1 MTHGEVPHSDRSYR
15 QDLGVPQLEPGSR
28 GDQPQVSLA
37 PPSEFREALEGSRE
51 PRLNSLRR
59 VVSPSALFTVVR
71 ITVARQ
77 SRGGRLL
84 VVALL
89 FSLPIVMAI
98 LIRQFQTPYRAAE
111 AEQVSI
117 YGLIFQVLIPLT
129 TLIFAAGMVQDEVEE
144 QTLTYLLVRPVP
156 RWLIYLCKLAATF
169 MVALVRGVIFTT
181 ATLVLIY
188 WDEPALWTTVIPG
201 RVLLTA
207 ALLALSILAYVTI
220 FGALS
225 LWVKRTLAVGAIYIV
240 LFEGVLA
247 NIDFVFRYAT
257 VMFFIRVLSVR
268 WLDLPGEDWS
278 INLTVVPE
286 ASTCLITLLS
296 TSAVFAILGAVTFS
310 LREFR
315 VKTPE
320 GG

>member
-1 MTHGEVPHSDRSYR
+1 M
-15 QDLGVPQLEPGSR
+15 QEPGLR
-28 GDQPQVSLA
+28 NDQPQVSLA
-37 PPSEFREALEGSRE
+37 PPPVFHGAEQASIESG
-51 PRLNSLRR
+51 PIPLRR
-59 VVSPSALFTVVR
+59 VLSLSALLTVVR

-84 VVALL
+84 VVALF

-98 LIRQFQTPYRAAE
+98 LIRQFQVPYRANE
-111 AEQVSI
+111 AEQVLI
-117 YGLIFQVLIPLT
+117 FGLIFQALVPLT
-129 TLIFAAGMVQDEVEE
+129 ALIFAAGMVQDEVEE

-169 MVALVRGVIFTT
+169 VVALVRAVIFTT

-188 WDEPALWTTVIPG
+188 WGDPALWKTIVPG
-201 RVLLTA
+201 RILLTA
-207 ALLALSILAYVTI
+207 ALLALGLLAYVTI

-225 LWVKRTLAVGAIYIV
+225 LWVRRTLAVGAIYIV
-240 LFEGVLA
+240 VFEGVLA

-278 INLTVVPE
+278 IDPTVVPE

-296 TSAVFAILGAVTFS
+296 TGLVFAILGAITFS

-315 VKTPE
+315 IKTPE

>member
-1 MTHGEVPHSDRSYR
+1 MTPADVPHS
-15 QDLGVPQLEPGSR
+15 EPGSQQ
-28 GDQPQVSLA
+28 DQEMPGPGSGNEQAQVGLA
-37 PPSEFREALEGSRE
+37 PPPALRAAEDESRE
-51 PRLNSLRR
+51 SPPFRLRR
-59 VVSPSALFTVVR
+59 VFSWSALLTIVR

-89 FSLPIVMAI
+89 FCLPIVMAI
-98 LIRQFQTPYRAAE
+98 LTQQFQVPYRAAE
-111 AEQVSI
+111 AEQVLI
-117 YGLIFQVLIPLT
+117 FGLIFQVLIPLT
-129 TLIFAAGMVQDEVEE
+129 ALIFASGMVQDDVEE

-156 RWLIYLCKLAATF
+156 RWMIYLCKLMATF
-169 MVALVRGVIFTT
+169 LVALVRGVIFTT

-188 WDEPALWTTVIPG
+188 WGDAALWKTVVPG
-201 RVLLTA
+201 RALLTA
-207 ALLALSILAYVTI
+207 ALLALSLLAYVTI

-225 LWVKRTLAVGAIYIV
+225 LWVRRTLAVGAIYIV
-240 LFEGVLA
+240 VFEGVLA
-247 NIDFVFRYAT
+247 NFDFVFRYAT

-268 WLDLPGEDWS
+268 WLDLSGADWS
-278 INLTVVPE
+278 IDLDVAPA

-296 TSAVFAILGAVTFS
+296 ASAVFAILGAVTFT

-320 GG
+320 GS

>member
-1 MTHGEVPHSDRSYR
+1 MTRAEVPYSEPDSG
-15 QDLGVPQLEPGSR
+15 QENATPEPGLR
-28 GDQPQVSLA
+28 NDQPRVSLVPPPAFHGAEQA
-37 PPSEFREALEGSRE
+37 PIESVPI
-51 PRLNSLRR
+51 PLRR
-59 VVSPSALFTVVR
+59 VFNLSALLTVVR

-89 FSLPIVMAI
+89 FCLPIVMAI
-98 LIRQFQTPYRAAE
+98 LIQQFQTPYRPAE
-111 AEQVSI
+111 AEQVLIS
-117 YGLIFQVLIPLT
+117 GLIFQVLIPMT
-129 TLIFAAGMVQDEVEE
+129 ALIFAAGMVQDEVEE

-156 RWLIYLCKLAATF
+156 RWLIYLCKLVATF
-169 MVALVRGVIFTT
+169 AVAFVRGLIFTT

-188 WDEPALWTTVIPG
+188 WGDPSLWKTIVPG

-207 ALLALSILAYVTI
+207 GLLALSLLAYVTI

-225 LWVKRTLAVGAIYIV
+225 LWVRRTLAVGAIYIV
-240 LFEGVLA
+240 VFEGVLA

-257 VMFFIRVLSVR
+257 VMFFIRVLTVR
-268 WLDLPGEDWS
+268 WLDLPGADWS
-278 INLTVVPE
+278 IDPTVVPE

-296 TSAVFAILGAVTFS
+296 TGLVFAILGAITFS